1 MNNRGKPSFSERMRR
16 FFEGRNGNDA
26 LCRALLVAALV
37 PLAAS
42 LATPSVW
49 NGALSNILWV
59 LSLALLAWS
68 YYRMFSKNIYA
79 RQAEN
84 EKYLALKKK
93 LFGDRASRARRREE
107 RKHYRRFSGPKC
119 ALKMRVPRG
128 KGRVK
133 ITCSKCGAVF
143 YKKT

>member
-1 MNNRGKPSFSERMRR
+1 MNNKGKPSFSERMRR

-37 PLAAS
+37 LLVAS
-42 LATPSVW
+42 LATTSVW
-49 NGALSNILWV
+49 SGRLANILWV
-59 LSLALLAWS
+59 LSLALLGWN
-68 YYRMFSKNIYA
+68 YFRMYSKNIYA

-93 LFGDRASRARRREE
+93 LIGDRASRARRREE
-107 RKHYRRFSGPKC
+107 RKHYRRFSCPKC
-119 ALKMRVPRG
+119 RLKMRVPRG
-128 KGRVK
+128 KGKVK
-133 ITCSKCGAVF
+133 VTCSKCGAVF